1 MRTQEKSDIDY
12 LHLEEVVTTT
22 ARFDVEPS
30 NEGCVT
36 RVQISTIKTY
46 LQIYYNILGDII
58 PCVKVYGCGHI
69 LTLRTH
75 IQFPKYKS
83 KSTY

>member
-1 MRTQEKSDIDY
+1 LRTQEKSDIDY
-12 LHLEEVVTTT
+12 LHLEEAITTT

-46 LQIYYNILGDII
+46 LQIYYNILCDIL
-58 PCVKVYGCGHI
+58 PCVKVYGCDHI
-69 LTLRTH
+69 LTLRKH
-75 IQFPKYKS
+75 IETQKYKPNF
-83 KSTY
+83 TY